1 MTPAIEAI
9 ARNLVRQ
16 EYYRLGL
23 QPSEGVEQ
31 YVAKEWPDRIS
42 DARAALQALRVPTD
56 AMTQAGE
63 VLLSEEQGHSLS
75 DHDLRDAWMVMV
87 DAALAE
93 QP

>member
-42 DARAALQALRVPTD
+42 DARAALQALRVPRGGRVGLHRD
-56 AMTQAGE
+56 WQR
-63 VLLSEEQGHSLS
+63 LS
-75 DHDLRDAWMVMV
+75 
-87 DAALAE
+87 
-93 QP
+93 